1 MQALD
6 GSEKGCIDVGGASS
20 ALDLQGCSSSFSG
33 ALPGLVARGMFS
45 RGDLPLVIRNVAQLE
60 KLKKDDGDP
69 VDFVARLCGSGGLPT
84 DSYMGIPMHP
94 ANPVILTSGPGKSK
108 LEPACNVVCSIH
120 PLPREEK
127 IEAFSTALKEAGLRA
142 SEEAAA
148 FVVDNWRFDSGTA
161 LMADAVEAIACGAP
175 RNRQGITRNDALSLL
190 PAPDRND
197 PRHLAGRKRALLD
210 GLDERYRQTVD
221 RLLAELADDES
232 PSRSDRLRK
241 LKMLLGSIPDGTGL
255 PHLSSEELGA
265 AMSATHPHLGNA
277 AEISKV
283 LSASLRSG
291 TPVLLEGPAGTG
303 KTSLS
308 EGLAEALGG
317 VPFVKRDFPGMSVQE
332 LYGSIGAPS
341 LLTEAIAAYDGKP
354 GVLLIDEVDKPS
366 SLSDRSLLSLLDMK
380 RYVDSHLNL
389 PIDLSRWLIVLT
401 ANDLESVSPY
411 VRNRVRAVEVPGYIP
426 ADKVLIA
433 KEALVPRA
441 AELLGQ
447 EPARFSDAALRYAAS
462 LDDDAG
468 MRAFERRIIDLSS
481 LYGSGRISA
490 EDARAAF
497 PAEQASDIGVRV
509 VMPRSGAKG
518 GAALACVDGH
528 RERSLKRPE
537 ILLGTPAF
545 ESCLR
550 LSQLALGSCGI
561 PFGRNILAS
570 IIETEDDIDRTHCPY
585 AELGTAIMLA
595 LMGAELPTDLPN
607 VAFVGELHPS
617 GKVKAVRPKDDV
629 KIPFMISR
637 AEAHGVDAI
646 VCSVDFERKGQGLA
660 KSLGVDLAPVDT
672 LAQAVDYAKTVQS
685 LDAFLES
692 LK

>member
-1 MQALD
+1 MKAPDGAPVDEIVNCIVQALN
-6 GSEKGCIDVGGASS
+6 GSEKGYIDVGGASS
-20 ALDLQGCSSSFSG
+20 ALDPQGCSSSFSG

-45 RGDLPLVIRNVAQLE
+45 RGDLPFVIRNVAQLE

-120 PLPREEK
+120 PLSREEK

-148 FVVDNWRFDSGTA
+148 FVVDNWCFDSGTA
-161 LMADAVEAIACGAP
+161 LMADAVETIACGAP
-175 RNRQGITRNDALSLL
+175 RDRPGIARTDALSLL

-221 RLLAELADDES
+221 RLLAELEDDES

-255 PHLSSEELGA
+255 PRLSSEELGA

-277 AEISKV
+277 AEVSKV
-283 LSASLRSG
+283 FSASLRSG

-354 GVLLIDEVDKPS
+354 GVLLIDEADKPS

-389 PIDLSRWLIVLT
+389 PVDLSRRLIVLT

-411 VRNRVRAVEVPGYIP
+411 VRSRVRALEVPGYTP
-426 ADKVLIA
+426 AEKVFIA

-447 EPARFSDAALRYAAS
+447 EPARFSDAAFRYAAS

-518 GAALACVDGH
+518 GAALACIDGH
-528 RERSLKRPE
+528 RKRSLKRPE
-537 ILLGTPAF
+537 ILLGT
-545 ESCLR
+545 LR
-550 LSQLALGSCGI
+550 
-561 PFGRNILAS
+561 
-570 IIETEDDIDRTHCPY
+570 
-585 AELGTAIMLA
+585 
-595 LMGAELPTDLPN
+595 
-607 VAFVGELHPS
+607 
-617 GKVKAVRPKDDV
+617 
-629 KIPFMISR
+629 SR
-637 AEAHGVDAI
+637 AA
-646 VCSVDFERKGQGLA
+646 SVFP
-660 KSLGVDLAPVDT
+660 S
-672 LAQAVDYAKTVQS
+672 S
-685 LDAFLES
+685 H
-692 LK
+692 